1 MDSPSAI
8 DHHALHAM
16 VMQEAWVA
24 RNLPSLREFL
34 HRVLAQSQLMQ
45 HHHAA
50 ASQLLAACVRIDM
63 LSEADDVSSTLLQ
76 MTGFQSL
83 FSAVEE
89 STPPW
94 ETSPAGSQ
102 TVCGILGL
110 LGDVC
115 KHLTFHRQIT
125 PLALLALRLFK
136 WLLGDGLL
144 SDLSLAPLAQLAQLA
159 QRVLGQ
165 P

>member
-144 SDLSLAPLAQLAQLA
+144 SDLSLAPLAQLAQ
-159 QRVLGQ
+159 
-165 P
+165 